1 MPRDWLLYRVGCLPF
16 VLLVMCVA
24 GYWRSL
30 QSEESI
36 TERIVSFVLFSVA
49 VVGVL
54 ALNEWRNRVRQDRN
68 RTGTEP

>member
-1 MPRDWLLYRVGCLPF
+1 
-16 VLLVMCVA
+16 MCVA